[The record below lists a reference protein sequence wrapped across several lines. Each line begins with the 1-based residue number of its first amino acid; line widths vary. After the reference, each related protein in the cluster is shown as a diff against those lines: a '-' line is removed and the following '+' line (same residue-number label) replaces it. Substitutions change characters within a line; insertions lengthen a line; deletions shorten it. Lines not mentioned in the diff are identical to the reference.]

1 MNYDKMCLILYIHQN
16 AQGKKSFIIRFNVQ
30 NSEVVLPV
38 LLSTLRRRMKRKEQQ
53 QAHLRD
59 DRWWSQFEASSFP
72 MLALS
77 RDQ

>member
-1 MNYDKMCLILYIHQN
+1 MIIKCLILNIHQN
-16 AQGKKSFIIRFNVQ
+16 AQVSSIIRFNVL

-59 DRWWSQFEASSFP
+59 DRWWNQFEASSFP